1 MTATCWRSMRQL
13 RVKDESAKER
23 ISDILK
29 TKWRLQSLAFGWH
42 KTQYFCHM
50 VVLKSNISL
59 GGWWWNVCI
68 KLRVW
73 WQMMAAAVNA
83 ISTWIVIGS
92 QDDDDGDLNSEDDDD
107 VDSCSLCILV
117 CHCILHL
124 FTFDTLRGSLITD
137 AAAVAWCDIEKCFT
151 LHSTVKLSQEKI
163 FINVTNVMAHFHQL
177 KISRSTVKEIRA
189 KTTKRPRLVSH
200 RWTVSRALSTTWSW
214 CWSSHNSNQFTSFI
228 QYNFG
233 TTP

>member
-29 TKWRLQSLAFGWH
+29 AKLRLQSLAFGWH

-83 ISTWIVIGS
+83 ISTWMVIGS
-92 QDDDDGDLNSEDDDD
+92 QDDLNCEDDDD
-107 VDSCSLCILV
+107 GDSCSLCILG

-163 FINVTNVMAHFHQL
+163 FLNVTNVMTH
-177 KISRSTVKEIRA
+177 
-189 KTTKRPRLVSH
+189 
-200 RWTVSRALSTTWSW
+200 
-214 CWSSHNSNQFTSFI
+214 FTSWKS
-228 QYNFG
+228 QEALLKR
-233 TTP
+233 